1 MRYPQTERQAELVA
15 LAARLAEQIA
25 PRAAAS
31 DRDGALPAASYAEL
45 IAAGYHTL
53 TVPEQQDGM
62 GASMLEFVLAQN
74 ALAKGDEA
82 VALGINMHL
91 MSVANASQPGHWPPE
106 LYRRVMREVV
116 EEGALLNSAAA
127 EPELGSPA
135 GGGRPLTT
143 ATRCEGGWLINGR
156 KTFTSLSSVLRY
168 FIVLASFKDG
178 EAGGETP
185 DGKVEVGQFLVRNAL
200 SDGRGV
206 RIEPTWNVMG
216 MRATASDDI
225 VLVDAFVPDSDVVSR
240 RILGAPAGPQ
250 PGGAY
255 FALGVGG
262 VYLAIAEAARDW
274 AVRFARE
281 RAPTGLGRPIGTIQ
295 SIQHRIA
302 HMEILLMQARELLF
316 GTAQDWSDHPAER
329 PALGA
334 KVAAAKYTAT
344 NHAIAVVDLAMR
356 IVGGVAL
363 HRSNPLERYYRNVR
377 AGLSHPPID
386 DRALDQIA
394 KAALDG
400 GPPPATDTPS
410 G

>member
-1 MRYPQTERQAELVA
+1 MRYPRTERQAELVA
-15 LAARLAEQIA
+15 LAARLAEQVA
-25 PRAAAS
+25 PRAAAA
-31 DRDGALPAASYAEL
+31 DRDGVLPVESYRDL

-53 TVPEQQDGM
+53 TLPAEHGGL
-62 GASMLEFVLAQN
+62 GADMLEFVLAQN
-74 ALAKGDEA
+74 ALARGDAA

-91 MSVANASQPGHWPPE
+91 MSVANASQPGHWPPA

-116 EEGALLNSAAA
+116 EDGALLNSAAA
-127 EPELGSPA
+127 EPEMGSPA
-135 GGGRPLTT
+135 GGGRPMTT
-143 ATRCEGGWLINGR
+143 ATRCAGGFLIDGR
-156 KTFTSLSSVLRY
+156 KTFTSLSPVLRY
-168 FIVLASFKDG
+168 FIVLATLGETKDG
-178 EAGGETP
+178 R
-185 DGKVEVGQFLVRNAL
+185 VEVGQFLVKNAYR
-200 SDGRGV
+200 DGRGV
-206 RIEPTWNVMG
+206 RIEPTWDVLG

-225 VLVDAFVPDSDVVSR
+225 VLEHAFVPDSDVVSR

-274 AVRFARE
+274 TVRFARE

-295 SIQHRIA
+295 SIQHRLA
-302 HMEILLMQARELLF
+302 QMDILLMTARELLF
-316 GTAQDWSDHPAER
+316 GAAQDWSDVPAER

-344 NHAIAVVDLAMR
+344 NNAIAVVDLAMR

-363 HRSNPLERYYRNVR
+363 HRSHPLERYYRDVR

-394 KAALDG
+394 KAALDP
-400 GPPPATDTPS
+400 GPPPPTDAPS